1 MVTELNPVISM
12 FITMG
17 VWGVLLFLL
26 LKLVMYI
33 NSKLGETK
41 LRRKLAAAKMAAEKE
56 KQAKNNQ

>member
-1 MVTELNPVISM
+1 MVTELNPLISM

-17 VWGVLLFLL
+17 VWGIILFLL

-33 NSKLGETK
+33 NSKLGETR

-56 KQAKNNQ
+56 KQNKNSQ